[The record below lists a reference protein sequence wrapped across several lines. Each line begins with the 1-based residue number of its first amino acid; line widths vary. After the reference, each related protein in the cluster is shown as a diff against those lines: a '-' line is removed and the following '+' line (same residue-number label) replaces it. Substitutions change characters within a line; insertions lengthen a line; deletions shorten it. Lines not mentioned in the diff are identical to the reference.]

1 MQNVDDL
8 QDERK
13 VYRTTTDLESISEQS
28 QWVTIKPLL
37 TLSWYNHNDDRQE
50 MMSCQT

>member
-13 VYRTTTDLESISEQS
+13 VYRTTTDLERISEQA
-28 QWVTIKPLL
+28 QWVTINPLYL
-37 TLSWYNHNDDRQE
+37 GIITMMIDRR
-50 MMSCQT
+50 

>member
-1 MQNVDDL
+1 MQNVDGL

-28 QWVTIKPLL
+28 QWVTINPLYL
-37 TLSWYNHNDDRQE
+37 GIITMMIDRR
-50 MMSCQT
+50 

>member
-28 QWVTIKPLL
+28 QWVTIKPLYL
-37 TLSWYNHNDDRQE
+37 GIITMMIDRR
-50 MMSCQT
+50 